1 MEIKC
6 GNQKLEAYPVEPF
19 IYEVAANGK
28 KEFYQNVWDAFESN
42 LHMENSS
49 AQITKI
55 PVTPTSDE
63 QIRAEIIALELGEKR
78 TYPDKYV
85 KEFENTK
92 TKVQKNTK
100 TRPKKKITS
109 QNVLYALVFAVWAM
123 CLVGTL
129 VLLFH

>member
-19 IYEVAANGK
+19 IYEVSANGK